1 MSVNVMLAINYESL
15 AIYAKF
21 GGAMLGILMLVWVIA
36 LITPKLAKVI
46 DKLMGKP
53 ADPSP
58 ERVQEEI
65 NEDNYKV
72 YSLFEDRPDGAK
84 SGLVKDENKN
94 SENEG
99 E

>member
-1 MSVNVMLAINYESL
+1 VLWEINYESL
-15 AIYAKF
+15 AIYTKF

-58 ERVQEEI
+58 ERVQEV

-72 YSLFEDRPDGAK
+72 YSLFEDRPDGTK
-84 SGLVKDENKN
+84 SGLVKDENK
-94 SENEG
+94 STDEG

>member
-1 MSVNVMLAINYESL
+1 VLWEINYESL
-15 AIYAKF
+15 AIYTKF

-58 ERVQEEI
+58 ERVQEV

-84 SGLVKDENKN
+84 SGLVKDENK
-94 SENEG
+94 STDEG

>member
-1 MSVNVMLAINYESL
+1 MLMDIDYESL
-15 AIYAKF
+15 KLFGKF
-21 GGAMLGILMLVWVIA
+21 GGAMLGILMLVWLIA
-36 LITPKLAKVI
+36 LLTPKLAKII

-72 YSLFEDRPDGAK
+72 ISLFEDHADGET
-84 SGLVKDENKN
+84 SGLVKNK
-94 SENEG
+94 SDDTEG

>member
-15 AIYAKF
+15 EIYGKF
-21 GGAMLGILMLVWVIA
+21 GAAMLGLLMLVWVIA
-36 LITPKLAKVI
+36 LITPKLAKII

-58 ERVQEEI
+58 ERVQEV

-84 SGLVKDENKN
+84 SGLVKDTNKN

>member
-1 MSVNVMLAINYESL
+1 MSENVLLAINYESL

-36 LITPKLAKVI
+36 LITPKLAKII

-58 ERVQEEI
+58 ERVQEV

-84 SGLVKDENKN
+84 SGLVENNDK
-94 SENEG
+94 SDDTEG

>member
-1 MSVNVMLAINYESL
+1 MLNNINYESL

-21 GGAMLGILMLVWVIA
+21 GGAMMGILLLVWLIA
-36 LITPKLAKVI
+36 ILTPKLAKVI

-58 ERVQEEI
+58 ERVQGEI

-72 YSLFEDRPDGAK
+72 YSLFEDHPKGAT
-84 SGLVKDENKN
+84 SGLVEDNKSDN
-94 SENEG
+94 TEG

>member
-1 MSVNVMLAINYESL
+1 MLWEINYESL
-15 AIYAKF
+15 AIYTKF

-36 LITPKLAKVI
+36 LLTPKLAKVI

-58 ERVQEEI
+58 ERVQEV

-84 SGLVKDENKN
+84 SGLVKDNTETK
-94 SENEG
+94 G

>member
-1 MSVNVMLAINYESL
+1 MTLAINYESL
-15 AIYAKF
+15 AIYTKF
-21 GGAMLGILMLVWVIA
+21 GGAMLGLLMLVWVIA

-72 YSLFEDRPDGAK
+72 YSVFEDRPDGAK
-84 SGLVKDENKN
+84 SGLVENENK
-94 SENEG
+94 SDDTEG

>member
-1 MSVNVMLAINYESL
+1 MSDNIMLAINYESL
-15 AIYAKF
+15 AIYGKF
-21 GGAMLGILMLVWVIA
+21 GAVMLGLLMLVWLIA
-36 LITPKLAKVI
+36 LLTPKLAKVI

-58 ERVQEEI
+58 ERVQEEV

-84 SGLVKDENKN
+84 SGLVKDENK
-94 SENEG
+94 STDEG

>member
-1 MSVNVMLAINYESL
+1 MLNDIDYESL
-15 AIYAKF
+15 AVYGKF
-21 GGAMLGILMLVWVIA
+21 AGAMLGILMLVWLIA
-36 LITPKLAKVI
+36 LLTPKLAKII

-58 ERVQEEI
+58 ERVQQEV

-72 YSLFEDRPDGAK
+72 YSLFEDHANGET
-84 SGLVKDENKN
+84 SGLVEDENKSDN
-94 SENEG
+94 TEG

>member
-1 MSVNVMLAINYESL
+1 MLWEINYESL
-15 AIYAKF
+15 AIYTKF

-58 ERVQEEI
+58 ERVQQEV

-84 SGLVKDENKN
+84 SGLVKDENNN
-94 SENEG
+94 SKG

>member
-1 MSVNVMLAINYESL
+1 MPLKINYESL
-15 AIYAKF
+15 AIYGKF
-21 GGAMLGILMLVWVIA
+21 AAAMLGILLLVWLIA
-36 LITPKLAKVI
+36 LLTPKLAKIV

-58 ERVQEEI
+58 ERVQQEV

-72 YSLFEDRPDGAK
+72 YSVFEDYPKGAK
-84 SGLVKDENKN
+84 SGLVKDKNKN
-94 SENEG
+94 SEG

>member
-1 MSVNVMLAINYESL
+1 MSVNILLAINYESL

-58 ERVQEEI
+58 ERVQEV

-72 YSLFEDRPDGAK
+72 YSLFEDHADGET

-94 SENEG
+94 SEG

>member
-1 MSVNVMLAINYESL
+1 MSANVILAINYEAL
-15 AIYAKF
+15 EVYGKF
-21 GGAMLGILMLVWVIA
+21 GGAMLGILLLVWLIA
-36 LITPKLAKVI
+36 ILTPKLAKII

-72 YSLFEDRPDGAK
+72 ISLFEDHANGET
-84 SGLVKDENKN
+84 SGLVTDENK
-94 SENEG
+94 STDEG

>member
-1 MSVNVMLAINYESL
+1 MKINYESL
-15 AIYAKF
+15 AIYGKF
-21 GGAMLGILMLVWVIA
+21 GAAMLGILVLVWVIA
-36 LITPKLAKVI
+36 LVTPKLAKVI

-84 SGLVKDENKN
+84 SGLVKDENK
-94 SENEG
+94 STDEAE
-99 E
+99 

>member
-1 MSVNVMLAINYESL
+1 MLLEINYESL
-15 AIYAKF
+15 AIYGKF
-21 GGAMLGILMLVWVIA
+21 GAAMLGLLMLVWVIA
-36 LITPKLAKVI
+36 LLTPKLAKVV

-58 ERVQEEI
+58 ERVQEV

-84 SGLVKDENKN
+84 SGLVKDENK
-94 SENEG
+94 SENTDKG

>member
-1 MSVNVMLAINYESL
+1 MSAEILLAINYESL
-15 AIYAKF
+15 KIYSKF
-21 GGAMLGILMLVWVIA
+21 GGAMLGILLLVWVIA
-36 LITPKLAKVI
+36 LVTPKLAKVI

-84 SGLVKDENKN
+84 SGLVKDENK
-94 SENEG
+94 STDEG

>member
-1 MSVNVMLAINYESL
+1 MLNDIDYESL
-15 AIYAKF
+15 AVYGKF
-21 GGAMLGILMLVWVIA
+21 AGAMLGILMLVWVIA
-36 LITPKLAKVI
+36 LLTPKLAKVV

-58 ERVQEEI
+58 ERVQEV

-84 SGLVKDENKN
+84 SGLVKNNDK
-94 SENEG
+94 SDDTEG

>member
-1 MSVNVMLAINYESL
+1 MLLKINYESL
-15 AIYAKF
+15 AIYGKF
-21 GGAMLGILMLVWVIA
+21 GAAMLGILMLVWVIA

-84 SGLVKDENKN
+84 SGLVKDENK
-94 SENEG
+94 STDEAE
-99 E
+99 

>member
-15 AIYAKF
+15 EIYGKF
-21 GGAMLGILMLVWVIA
+21 GAAMLGLLMLVWVIA

-84 SGLVKDENKN
+84 SGLVENNDK
-94 SENEG
+94 SDDTEG

>member
-21 GGAMLGILMLVWVIA
+21 GGAMLGILMLVWLIA
-36 LITPKLAKVI
+36 ILTPKLAKVI

-84 SGLVKDENKN
+84 SGLVKDNNDTK
-94 SENEG
+94 G

>member
-1 MSVNVMLAINYESL
+1 VSDNVLLAINYESL

-58 ERVQEEI
+58 ERVQEV

-84 SGLVKDENKN
+84 SGLVKDENNN
-94 SENEG
+94 SKG

>member
-1 MSVNVMLAINYESL
+1 MSENILLAINYESL

-36 LITPKLAKVI
+36 LITPKLAKII

-53 ADPSP
+53 ADPSS
-58 ERVQEEI
+58 ERVQEV

-72 YSLFEDRPDGAK
+72 YSLFEDRPDGET
-84 SGLVKDENKN
+84 SGLVKDENNN
-94 SENEG
+94 SKG

>member
-1 MSVNVMLAINYESL
+1 MSENILLAINYESL
-15 AIYAKF
+15 AIYTKF
-21 GGAMLGILMLVWVIA
+21 GGAMLGILLLVWVIA
-36 LITPKLAKVI
+36 ILTPKLAKVI

-58 ERVQEEI
+58 ERVQEV

-84 SGLVKDENKN
+84 SGLIKDENK
-94 SENEG
+94 STDEG